1 MSDDQELS
9 VEQNNDIVS
18 LSSIDEDNSRSYEDI
33 DKHFSKNDETNN
45 EDDETNNEDE
55 KLQYNKTYDLTEAL
69 PLECYE
75 ENDYDINENDE
86 HSSTPQSSD
95 EDHDQHDELLEKD
108 KNEGAYRRS
117 NLRPSRSN
125 AGNGVEKVN
134 MTFKGKH
141 YPSVTKK

>member
-33 DKHFSKNDETNN
+33 DKDFSKNDETNN

-69 PLECYE
+69 LLEHYE
-75 ENDYDINENDE
+75 ETDSDTNGNNE
-86 HSSTPQSSD
+86 HSSTHQSLD
-95 EDHDQHDELLEKD
+95 EDSDQQDNKT
-108 KNEGAYRRS
+108 NY
-117 NLRPSRSN
+117 
-125 AGNGVEKVN
+125 
-134 MTFKGKH
+134 
-141 YPSVTKK
+141 